1 MELKR
6 VRVPETEPVVWF
18 DVGWDL
24 PLIVVD
30 DDKAIVQVII
40 KVAITEDR
48 QAMRACVTGSGRS
61 S

>member
-1 MELKR
+1 M
-6 VRVPETEPVVWF
+6 WF

-48 QAMRACVTGSGRS
+48 QAMRACVTGNGRS

>member
-1 MELKR
+1 MG
-6 VRVPETEPVVWF
+6 PS
-18 DVGWDL
+18 
-24 PLIVVD
+24 LIVVDAVD

-40 KVAITEDR
+40 KVAIAEDR